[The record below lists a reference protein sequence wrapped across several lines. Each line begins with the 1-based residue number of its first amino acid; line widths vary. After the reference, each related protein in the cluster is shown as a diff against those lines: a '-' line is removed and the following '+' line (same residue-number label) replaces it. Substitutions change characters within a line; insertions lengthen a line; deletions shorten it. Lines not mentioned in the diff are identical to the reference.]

1 MIQALTLGERSMK
14 QYDGE
19 FRSSAMAHTQ
29 TLAIHEGHLAMHW
42 NDYPFWRTLTMVEG
56 DTFFARCEY
65 AYVRFARNKEGYVSS
80 MTWTWPTGSSMTFN
94 KLDVGPPPPPQV
106 GE

>member
-1 MIQALTLGERSMK
+1 
-14 QYDGE
+14 
-19 FRSSAMAHTQ
+19 
-29 TLAIHEGHLAMHW
+29 MHW
-42 NDYPFWRTLTMVEG
+42 DDYPFWRILTMVES

-80 MTWTWPTGSSMTFN
+80 MTWTWPAGGSMTFN
-94 KLDVGPPPPPQV
+94 RLAVGPPPPPQV